1 MASQQSGVGGSGSC
15 WPRLPAA
22 PCSPGTSHLKS
33 QMWDNLHFQG
43 EIRWREKEEP
53 AVLSSCMGL
62 EKKPQQLQQKM
73 IMGSLLV
80 ITMGW
85 SQLFRQTVLREWQPL
100 PSHTLVRL
108 KSQLSFLPSVT
119 WQADVTADEK
129 WIRSWGCNE
138 NWLCCTLVSVFALLL
153 GYFYWWSE
161 VLHTIKL
168 SFHATYDNRQ
178 KAWQMIITF
187 IYNWLMCTVDSM
199 CSFLKRGEKGVR
211 FQFQRFCYVLL

>member
-1 MASQQSGVGGSGSC
+1 MVRDWGRNSQAANDIPAKWC
-15 WPRLPAA
+15 WWVRQLLTTA
-22 PCSPGTSHLKS
+22 PCSAMQSWYFP
-33 QMWDNLHFQG
+33 F
-43 EIRWREKEEP
+43 EEP
-53 AVLSSCMGL
+53 NVRPSSFPRWDKMTRKGRASCSQQLYGTG
-62 EKKPQQLQQKM
+62 KKKTQQLQQKM
-73 IMGSLLV
+73 IVGSLLL

-129 WIRSWGCNE
+129 WIRSWRCNE
-138 NWLCCTLVSVFALLL
+138 NWLCCTLVSVCALLL

-178 KAWQMIITF
+178 KAWQIIITF
-187 IYNWLMCTVDSM
+187 IYNW
-199 CSFLKRGEKGVR
+199 
-211 FQFQRFCYVLL
+211 